1 MGVLTIEDLRC
12 ANLRNTG
19 TFGTSDPFIVME
31 LGSAPHCTTG
41 VKDNDLNP
49 DWTLD
54 TGGARKEFK
63 LKVADPAT
71 QTLVLKVMDKNKVR

>member
-19 TFGTSDPFIVME
+19 TFGTSNPFIVMD

-41 VKDNDLNP
+41 VKDNDLSP
-49 DWTLD
+49 DWSLD
-54 TGGARKEFK
+54 DRIVFQ
-63 LKVADPAT
+63 LKVTDPAT